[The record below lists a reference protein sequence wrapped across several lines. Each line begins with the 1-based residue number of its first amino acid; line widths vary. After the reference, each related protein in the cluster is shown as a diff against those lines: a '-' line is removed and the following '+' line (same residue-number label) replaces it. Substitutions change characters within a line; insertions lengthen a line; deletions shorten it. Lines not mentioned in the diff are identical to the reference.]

1 MSDQIQ
7 TKTLTNWYTFFRDVY
22 IPYIAGVALVG
33 ACWVISIDI
42 LSFVLMIFAMA
53 GMVLVIAERSWT
65 RGRDDGVDYML
76 ETLVNQGLLITETT
90 SDDVLVKPA
99 QDVVIYDRCT
109 SCDNGW
115 VYNPALTKAQGAL
128 SDE

>member
-53 GMVLVIAERSWT
+53 GMVLVIAERSWS
-65 RGRDDGVDYML
+65 RGRDDGIDYTM
-76 ETLVNQGLLITETT
+76 ETLVNQGLLIAEAT
-90 SDDVLVKPA
+90 SEDVTLKPA
-99 QDVVIYDRCT
+99 QGVVVYDRCN
-109 SCDNGW
+109 SCNSGW
-115 VYNPALTKAQGAL
+115 IYNPALTKAQEAL
-128 SDE
+128 SDG